1 MEKLKVCDRCL
12 EAIESHDGKQA
23 TLTIYVDEENEQE
36 SACNWCNEN
45 GFSVLHEI
53 QPENKE

>member
-36 SACNWCNEN
+36 STCNWCNEN

-53 QPENKE
+53 QPEN

>member
-23 TLTIYVDEENEQE
+23 TLTIYVDDEAPKSE
-36 SACNWCNEN
+36 STCDWCKES
-45 GFSVLHEI
+45 GFDVLHEI
-53 QPENKE
+53 QPDN